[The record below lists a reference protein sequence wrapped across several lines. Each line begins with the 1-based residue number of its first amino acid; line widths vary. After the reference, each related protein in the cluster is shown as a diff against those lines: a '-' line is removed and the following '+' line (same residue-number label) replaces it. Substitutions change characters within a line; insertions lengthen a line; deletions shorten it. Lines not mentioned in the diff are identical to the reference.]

1 MATITGPDGMVQSEG
16 HNDNF
21 FDGGETA
28 RLNHLGA
35 MQETDKF
42 EGPGAL
48 KTSDEQNQFAGHTAG
63 APSSNGMGE

>member
-21 FDGGETA
+21 DDGNATA
-28 RLNHLGA
+28 RMNHLGA
-35 MQETDKF
+35 MQEDSKF
-42 EGPGAL
+42 DGPGAL
-48 KTSDEQNQFAGHTAG
+48 KISDEPNQFAGHTAA